1 MNTKIEVEYFLGD
14 LIKVV
19 ASQLEDLLDEDQLQ
33 IAEIIA
39 IVKAR
44 LNATPIQK
52 SIVSKR
58 PKAPKNYLK
67 NYHSGNEYCRTVY
80 KRELN
85 TKSRL
90 DVITACFHQ
99 SSKYDGLSKEEFFS
113 LCESYVRAHF
123 SDGEDVVG

>member
-1 MNTKIEVEYFLGD
+1 MKTNLKVEYFLGD

-19 ASQLEDLLDEDQLQ
+19 ATQLEDLLDEDQLQ
-33 IAEIIA
+33 IAEIIS
-39 IVKAR
+39 IVNAR
-44 LNATPIQK
+44 LKEIPTQK
-52 SIVSKR
+52 SIESKR

-80 KRELN
+80 KKELN

-99 SSKYDGLSKEEFFS
+99 ASKYDGLTKEEFFS
-113 LCESYVRAHF
+113 LCESYVREHF
-123 SDGEDVVG
+123 SDGEDFFG